1 MNKPVAVS
9 PLPIVFSHPGV
20 TPHVE
25 HAARA
30 LYEAQLLKAYVTTF
44 AYRPQRL
51 SGKVLRQIL
60 RPVSSDPEKELR
72 RRQITELPDACIRS
86 YPFSEMLRIVASRTR
101 IGRIAEDI
109 IWDYGHRWFDQ
120 MVAQKYL
127 SDVKVVYGH
136 EFAALKTFQTMKR
149 QGGFCI
155 FDQFIAHH
163 RVIAREV
170 DTEYAQFPQTE
181 TPYDRHLRRMAEVR
195 NARKDAELTLAD
207 LIITA
212 STFTCNSLIEAGFPA
227 EHIRVVPM
235 GGPPVLTDIPVKP
248 RRPFIFL
255 SAGSQSVRKGTH
267 YLLEA
272 WRKLRPDHHTE
283 LWLIGR
289 MTLPEELL
297 QNLPGTVVIRPT
309 VPRQELY
316 AIYQQASVLVFPSLC
331 EGFGMVIT
339 EAMAHGLPVIS
350 TTHTAA
356 PDLMTS
362 GNEGLIVPVRDV
374 DALAEAMQWCIDH
387 PAELTEMGRRAHAR
401 VSQQQWSDYRIRLRE
416 VVTEFLHTCE

>member
-1 MNKPVAVS
+1 
-9 PLPIVFSHPGV
+9 
-20 TPHVE
+20 
-25 HAARA
+25 
-30 LYEAQLLKAYVTTF
+30 
-44 AYRPQRL
+44 
-51 SGKVLRQIL
+51 
-60 RPVSSDPEKELR
+60 
-72 RRQITELPDACIRS
+72 
-86 YPFSEMLRIVASRTR
+86 
-101 IGRIAEDI
+101 
-109 IWDYGHRWFDQ
+109 
-120 MVAQKYL
+120 
-127 SDVKVVYGH
+127 VYGH
-136 EFAALKTFQTMKR
+136 EFATLKTFQTMKSH
-149 QGGFCI
+149 GGFCI

-181 TPYDRHLRRMAEVR
+181 TPYDRHLRRMVEVR
-195 NARKDAELTLAD
+195 NARKDAELALAD

-212 STFTCNSLIEAGFPA
+212 STFTCNSLIEVGFPA
-227 EHIRVVPM
+227 ERIRVVPM

-248 RRPFIFL
+248 KKPLVFL

-272 WRKLRPDHHTE
+272 WRKLRPDRHAE
-283 LWLIGR
+283 LWMIGR
-289 MTLPEELL
+289 MALPEELL

-316 AIYQQASVLVFPSLC
+316 SIYQQASVLVFPSLC

-339 EAMAHGLPVIS
+339 EAMAHGVPVIS

-362 GNEGLIVPVRDV
+362 GNEGLIVPVRDI

-387 PAELTEMGRRAHAR
+387 PAEVIEMGRRAHAR
-401 VSQQQWSDYRIRLRE
+401 VSQQQWSDYRIRLRK